1 MGPGADLLVL
11 ADTVSAVQR
20 FVDVFFIVYTLAIL
34 IHILLSWFR
43 LPASPILSAVQD
55 FLHDVCAPYLRVFR
69 RLIPPLGPLDVSPI
83 VAIVVLG
90 VVQRLVHAGIGRL
103 H

>member
-1 MGPGADLLVL
+1 MGPGADLFVL
-11 ADTVSAVQR
+11 ADAVTAVQR
-20 FVDVFFIVYTLAIL
+20 FVDVFFVVYTLAIL

-43 LPASPILSAVQD
+43 LPYSPFLAAIQN
-55 FLHDVCAPYLRVFR
+55 FLHDVCAPYLRIFR
-69 RLIPPLGPLDVSPI
+69 RIIPPLGPLDVSPI
-83 VAIVVLG
+83 IAIVVLV

>member
-1 MGPGADLLVL
+1 MRTGATILVL
-11 ADTVSAVQR
+11 GDAVTAAQR

-34 IHILLSWFR
+34 IYILLSWFR
-43 LPASPILSAVQD
+43 LPYSAVLSAVQG
-55 FLHDVCAPYLRVFR
+55 FLHDVCSPYLGLFR
-69 RLIPPLGPLDVSPI
+69 RIIPPLGPLDVSPV

-103 H
+103 D

>member
-1 MGPGADLLVL
+1 MGSGFDLLVL
-11 ADTVSAVQR
+11 ADAVTAVQR

-34 IHILLSWFR
+34 IFILLSWFR
-43 LPASPILSAVQD
+43 LPYSPIVSAIQG
-55 FLHDVCAPYLRVFR
+55 FLEDVCGPYLRVFR
-69 RLIPPLGPLDVSPI
+69 RFIPPLGPLDISPI

>member
-1 MGPGADLLVL
+1 MSLGSDLFVL
-11 ADTVSAVQR
+11 ADAVTAVQR

-43 LPASPILSAVQD
+43 LPYSPILNAIRD
-55 FLHDVCAPYLRVFR
+55 FLSDVCAPYLGLFR
-69 RLIPPLGPLDVSPI
+69 RIIPPLGPLDVSPI

-90 VVQRLVHAGIGRL
+90 FVQRLVHAGIGRL